1 MDPGAPIGN
10 AAGAAKTSATLDV
23 NGKARLAKAVK
34 DFEAI
39 FLGYMLNSMRSTV
52 PKDGLSGDSFG
63 GGMME
68 SMFDMEIAKRIAS
81 SKSLGI
87 GDMLYRSI
95 TKEPLPK
102 SPAPPSRPAPIA
114 PAQAPQVAP
123 AAKVAVSAQTAP
135 GPSAQE
141 SVATQGGPPAAILAR
156 LGRYD
161 GIIQQAAE
169 KHGVDTSLIK
179 AVIAAESAGDR
190 NALSTKD
197 AKGLMQLTDTTA
209 ADMGVKNVWNPSDNI
224 NGGVK
229 YLQTLLDRFAGDTTR
244 AVASYNAGPSQV
256 EKHGGVPPIRETQQ
270 YVKRVLRYLNFF
282 EKEETGD
289 EER

>member
-68 SMFDMEIAKRIAS
+68 SMFDMDLAKRIAS
-81 SKSLGI
+81 S
-87 GDMLYRSI
+87 
-95 TKEPLPK
+95 K

>member
-1 MDPGAPIGN
+1 MDMGAPIGN
-10 AAGAAKTSATLDV
+10 AAGAAKSSATLDA

-52 PKDGLSGDSFG
+52 PKDDLSGESFG

-68 SMFDMEIAKRIAS
+68 SMFDMELAKRIAS

-95 TKEPLPK
+95 TKEPPPK
-102 SPAPPSRPAPIA
+102 SPAPSSHQASMAPT
-114 PAQAPQVAP
+114 QAPLVAV
-123 AAKVAVSAQTAP
+123 AAKEGAPVQTAP
-135 GPSAQE
+135 HMPAQTPD
-141 SVATQGGPPAAILAR
+141 STQGAPPAAILTR
-156 LGRYD
+156 LGNYE
-161 GIIQQAAE
+161 GMIQQAAE

-179 AVIAAESAGDR
+179 AVIAAESAGDK
-190 NALSTKD
+190 NALSSKD

-229 YLQTLLDRFAGDTTR
+229 YLQTLLERFAGDTTR

-270 YVKRVLRYLNFF
+270 YVKRVLNYLNFF
-282 EKEETGD
+282 EQEEAGD
-289 EER
+289 EKR